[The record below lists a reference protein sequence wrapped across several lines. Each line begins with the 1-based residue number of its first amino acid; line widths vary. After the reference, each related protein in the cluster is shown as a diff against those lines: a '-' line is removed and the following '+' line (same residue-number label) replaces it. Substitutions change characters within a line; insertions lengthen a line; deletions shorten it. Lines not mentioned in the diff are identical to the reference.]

1 MANISQEVNIEMLEK
16 LADGS
21 YKKKN
26 PQTKASQV
34 IAEDGSN
41 LESHL
46 AKEATQNTLGHIK
59 LSDIPKPY
67 VSDDTTGDN
76 YKWGIDNGLV
86 YLEKVVV

>member
-34 IAEDGSN
+34 IAEDGSD
-41 LESHL
+41 LETHL
-46 AKEATQNTLGHIK
+46 ADHAIHGVYEDAA
-59 LSDIPKPY
+59 
-67 VSDDTTGDN
+67 TGDK
-76 YKWGIDNGLV
+76 YKWGIENGLV
-86 YLEKVVV
+86 YLEKVGGVDE